1 MSKRISL
8 VVTYNTETDLL
19 VVDNDASSILFP
31 EGSCWDDELNRWV
44 DEPALVDDVARGIDL
59 RLRTVDPSTPFSQ
72 RVPLPVGT
80 KFIELALNIIDPDGA
95 WDSEE
100 TLEFGDAARIYLSEY
115 PITNWEIE
123 GAFALVAQ
131 FVHDWALGE
140 AQGADRNVS
149 ANPAF
154 AVGLPMS
161 EHLSGATATAAKD
174 IEDPSFEG
182 LAALET
188 QDPLSGAKLR
198 MFLGDFEGA
207 PTLALFVGEDE
218 EPILIDRSALHIA
231 IEQWWES
238 RNDEGRPAFSFQAN
252 ADREF
257 EVIELDIDVEPTFE

>member
-8 VVTYNTETDLL
+8 VVTYNTETDHL

-31 EGSCWDDELNRWV
+31 DGSCWDDELSRWV
-44 DEPALVDDVARGIDL
+44 EEPALVDDVARGIDL

-72 RVPLPVGT
+72 RVPMPVGT

-95 WDSEE
+95 WDPEE
-100 TLEFGDAARIYLSEY
+100 TLEFGDAARVYLREY

-123 GAFALVAQ
+123 GAFELVAQ

-140 AQGADRNVS
+140 AQGADGNAN
-149 ANPAF
+149 ANPAL
-154 AVGLPMS
+154 APDPLMP
-161 EHLSGATATAAKD
+161 EHLSRARTTANKD
-174 IEDPSFEG
+174 KDDPSVEE
-182 LAALET
+182 LASLET
-188 QDPLSGAKLR
+188 EDPLSGAKLR

-218 EPILIDRSALHIA
+218 EPILIDRSALQIA

-238 RNDEGRPAFSFQAN
+238 RNDRARPAFTFQAN
-252 ADREF
+252 ADREL
-257 EVIELDIDVEPTFE
+257 EVIELDFDVDPTFE

>member
-72 RVPLPVGT
+72 RVPMPVGT

-95 WDSEE
+95 WDLEE
-100 TLEFGDAARIYLSEY
+100 TLEFGDAARVYLSEY

-123 GAFALVAQ
+123 GAFELVAQ

-140 AQGADRNVS
+140 AQGADPNAS
-149 ANPAF
+149 ASSALDAGP
-154 AVGLPMS
+154 LMP
-161 EHLSGATATAAKD
+161 EHLLWATTTATKD
-174 IEDPSFEG
+174 NEDPSFEG
-182 LAALET
+182 LASLET
-188 QDPLSGAKLR
+188 EDPLSGAKLR

-231 IEQWWES
+231 AEQCWES
-238 RNDEGRPAFSFQAN
+238 QNDGDRPAFSFWAN

-257 EVIELDIDVEPTFE
+257 EVIELDIGVEPTFE

>member
-1 MSKRISL
+1 MAKLISL

-19 VVDNDASSILFP
+19 VIDNDASSILFP

-44 DEPALVDDVARGIDL
+44 QEPALVDDVARGIDL
-59 RLRTVDPSTPFSQ
+59 RLRTVDPSTPSSP
-72 RVPLPVGT
+72 RVPTPVGT

-95 WDSEE
+95 WDPEE
-100 TLEFGDAARIYLSEY
+100 TLEFGDAARVYLHEY

-140 AQGADRNVS
+140 DRGADRNARAYS
-149 ANPAF
+149 ALVA
-154 AVGLPMS
+154 S
-161 EHLSGATATAAKD
+161 HLMPERLLGATTTATKD
-174 IEDPSFEG
+174 NEDPNFEG
-182 LAALET
+182 IASLET
-188 QDPLSGAKLR
+188 EDPLSGVKLR
-198 MFLGDFEGA
+198 MFLGDFDGA

-231 IEQWWES
+231 IEQWWQS
-238 RNDEGRPAFSFQAN
+238 RHDGERPMFTFGAN

-257 EVIELDIDVEPTFE
+257 DVIELDIDI

>member
-1 MSKRISL
+1 MPKRISL
-8 VVTYNTETDLL
+8 VVTYNTETDLF
-19 VVDNDASSILFP
+19 VIDNDASSILFP

-44 DEPALVDDVARGIDL
+44 EEPALVDDVARGIDL

-72 RVPLPVGT
+72 RVPMPVGT

-95 WDSEE
+95 WDPEE
-100 TLEFGDAARIYLSEY
+100 TLEFGDAARVYLHEY

-149 ANPAF
+149 ANPALV
-154 AVGLPMS
+154 AGLLMP
-161 EHLSGATATAAKD
+161 EHLSGATTTATKD
-174 IEDPSFEG
+174 NVDPSFEG
-182 LAALET
+182 LASLET
-188 QDPLSGAKLR
+188 EDPLSGVKLR

-238 RNDEGRPAFSFQAN
+238 RIDGDRPMFTFEAN

-257 EVIELDIDVEPTFE
+257 EVIGLDIDVEPTFE

>member
-44 DEPALVDDVARGIDL
+44 EEPALVDDVAREIDL
-59 RLRTVDPSTPFSQ
+59 RHRTADPSTPFSQ
-72 RVPLPVGT
+72 RVPLPVG
-80 KFIELALNIIDPDGA
+80 KFIELALNVIDPDSA
-95 WDSEE
+95 WDPEE
-100 TLEFGDAARIYLSEY
+100 TLEFGDAARVYLHEY

-140 AQGADRNVS
+140 AQGADRNANAS
-149 ANPAF
+149 AALV
-154 AVGLPMS
+154 AGLLMP
-161 EHLSGATATAAKD
+161 EHLSGATTTATKVN
-174 IEDPSFEG
+174 EDPSFEG
-182 LAALET
+182 LASLET
-188 QDPLSGAKLR
+188 EDPLSGAKLR
-198 MFLGDFEGA
+198 MYLGDFEGA

-231 IEQWWES
+231 IEQRWES
-238 RNDEGRPAFSFQAN
+238 RNDDRPMFSFHAN
-252 ADREF
+252 ADRQL
-257 EVIELDIDVEPTFE
+257 EVIELDLGTELMFE

>member
-1 MSKRISL
+1 VSKRISL

-44 DEPALVDDVARGIDL
+44 EEPALVDDVARGIDL
-59 RLRTVDPSTPFSQ
+59 RLRTVDPSTSSSQ
-72 RVPLPVGT
+72 RVPPPVGT

-95 WDSEE
+95 WDPEE
-100 TLEFGDAARIYLSEY
+100 TLEFGDAARVYLYEY

-131 FVHDWALGE
+131 FVHDWALGV
-140 AQGADRNVS
+140 AQGADRNSS
-149 ANPAF
+149 ASPALV
-154 AVGLPMS
+154 AGLLMP
-161 EHLSGATATAAKD
+161 EHLSGASTTATKD
-174 IEDPSFEG
+174 NEDPSFEG
-182 LAALET
+182 LASLET
-188 QDPLSGAKLR
+188 EDPLSGAKLR

-238 RNDEGRPAFSFQAN
+238 RDDGDRPMFSFQAN
-252 ADREF
+252 AEREF
-257 EVIELDIDVEPTFE
+257 EVIELDIDVDPTFE

>member
-8 VVTYNTETDLL
+8 VVTYNTETELF
-19 VVDNDASSILFP
+19 VIDNDASSILFP

-44 DEPALVDDVARGIDL
+44 DEPALVDDVVRGIDL
-59 RLRTVDPSTPFSQ
+59 RLRTVDPSTPSSQ
-72 RVPLPVGT
+72 RMPPQT

-95 WDSEE
+95 WDPEE
-100 TLEFGDAARIYLSEY
+100 TLEFGDAARIYLREY

-131 FVHDWALGE
+131 FVHDWALGD
-140 AQGADRNVS
+140 AQGADRNANAS
-149 ANPAF
+149 AAPVA
-154 AVGLPMS
+154 GLLRP
-161 EHLSGATATAAKD
+161 EHLSGPTTTATKVN
-174 IEDPSFEG
+174 EDPSFEELG
-182 LAALET
+182 SLET
-188 QDPLSGAKLR
+188 EDPLSGAKLR
-198 MFLGDFEGA
+198 MFLGEFEGA

-238 RNDEGRPAFSFQAN
+238 RNDGDQPMFTFQTN
-252 ADREF
+252 ADQEF

>member
-8 VVTYNTETDLL
+8 VVTYNTEADLL

-44 DEPALVDDVARGIDL
+44 EEPALVDDVARGIDL
-59 RLRTVDPSTPFSQ
+59 RLRTVDPSTPSGQ
-72 RVPLPVGT
+72 RVPMPVET

-95 WDSEE
+95 WDPEE
-100 TLEFGDAARIYLSEY
+100 TLEFGDAAPVYLHEY

-149 ANPAF
+149 ASPALV
-154 AVGLPMS
+154 AGHLVP
-161 EHLSGATATAAKD
+161 EHPAGATTTATKGS
-174 IEDPSFEG
+174 EDPSFEG
-182 LAALET
+182 LASLET
-188 QDPLSGAKLR
+188 EDPLSGVKLR

-231 IEQWWES
+231 IEQRWES
-238 RNDEGRPAFSFQAN
+238 RNDGDRPMFTFEAN
-252 ADREF
+252 ADREL
-257 EVIELDIDVEPTFE
+257 EVIGLDIDVEPTFE